1 MARRE
6 INIGVEGNDGTG
18 DSLRESFNKVNQ
30 NFNEIY
36 GFLGQGGAI
45 GFVDLADTPTT
56 MIGQEDKIPVV
67 TNVGGTDVLQF
78 KTLKGAAGQGIN
90 VNFDNNKVV
99 NGSERLERTQRVGL
113 GVLGCFNGHIKVP
126 IEWRHG
132 LLQKE
137 GHKCA

>member
-45 GFVDLADTPTT
+45 GFVDLADTPES
-56 MIGQEDKIPVV
+56 MAGQLNKVPVV
-67 TNVGGTDVLQF
+67 TSVAGTEVLS
-78 KTLKGAAGQGIN
+78 LK
-90 VNFDNNKVV
+90 
-99 NGSERLERTQRVGL
+99 
-113 GVLGCFNGHIKVP
+113 H
-126 IEWRHG
+126 
-132 LLQKE
+132 
-137 GHKCA
+137 